1 MARKDALLRLTS
13 RLIARR
19 DALRKALNGDLDS
32 FRKFSELNVVGDNV
46 DAAVDSAN
54 DEICSQLVE
63 IESRELG
70 QIEHALQ
77 RIAAGVYGRCE
88 YCGGKIAEARL
99 NALPYTN
106 SCIDCQREN
115 ERAGQSRACSSPTRS
130 GGPRSTTSRR
140 GRRERLADQP
150 QRLRDGFQRDRPLIA
165 RACRPHDPPSRDRRN
180 PSGGFFFASDVW
192 QSPDDHGVSRRIRL
206 EASLTSRSPRPNVGS
221 TDSSATVRRAD
232 ASIFDLASSRAV
244 Y

>member
-19 DALRKALNGDLDS
+19 DALRKAINGDLDH
-32 FRKFSELNVVGDNV
+32 FRNFSEVNAVGDNV

-54 DEICSQLVE
+54 DEISSQLAE

-77 RIAAGVYGRCE
+77 RLAAGVYGRCE
-88 YCGGKIAEARL
+88 FCGGKISEARL

-115 ERAGQSRACSSPTRS
+115 ERLGQSRGFDAESQRWAKVFEKPTDESDGDTQINLSDFEMDYTES
-130 GGPRSTTSRR
+130 GR
-140 GRRERLADQP
+140 
-150 QRLRDGFQRDRPLIA
+150 
-165 RACRPHDPPSRDRRN
+165 
-180 PSGGFFFASDVW
+180 
-192 QSPDDHGVSRRIRL
+192 
-206 EASLTSRSPRPNVGS
+206 
-221 TDSSATVRRAD
+221 
-232 ASIFDLASSRAV
+232 
-244 Y
+244 

>member
-13 RLIARR
+13 RLVARR
-19 DALRKALNGDLDS
+19 DALRKALSGDLEA
-32 FRKFSELNVVGDNV
+32 FHKFSEAGGMADNI

-54 DEICSQLVE
+54 DEISSRLVE

-88 YCGGKIAEARL
+88 FCGNKIAEPRL

-115 ERAGQSRACSSPTRS
+115 ERLGQYGRALESDAQRWDKVFSKSSDDEGDAPVNLS
-130 GGPRSTTSRR
+130 DFEVDFSDS
-140 GRRERLADQP
+140 
-150 QRLRDGFQRDRPLIA
+150 A
-165 RACRPHDPPSRDRRN
+165 R
-180 PSGGFFFASDVW
+180 
-192 QSPDDHGVSRRIRL
+192 
-206 EASLTSRSPRPNVGS
+206 
-221 TDSSATVRRAD
+221 
-232 ASIFDLASSRAV
+232 
-244 Y
+244 